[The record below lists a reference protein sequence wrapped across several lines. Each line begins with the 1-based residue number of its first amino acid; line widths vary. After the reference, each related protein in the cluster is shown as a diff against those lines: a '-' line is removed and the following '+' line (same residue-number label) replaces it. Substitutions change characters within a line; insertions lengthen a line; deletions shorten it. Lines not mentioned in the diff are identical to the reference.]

1 MSLTRFQQGT
11 RAIAVLLITITG
23 VASIASAVELKDFL
37 ALPRP
42 KPTHEIR
49 YGTAQSQG
57 IDVFLPAG
65 KGPHPV
71 AILIH
76 GGCWSDFPGAG
87 REQLRPLAADWARR
101 GIAVWSMGYRRANE
115 AGGGYPN
122 LYLDVATAVDRLR
135 VDGPALGIN
144 PRRSVLAGH
153 SAGGHLAL
161 WAASRAGLPAGRPLR
176 QVNEPLPVHS
186 VVGIAAV
193 GDLAAFAPRLPGSCG
208 RGILE
213 RLTGSGA
220 DPFADVSPARLGLP
234 EGVRSVV
241 MVSATDDQIVPLRAA
256 RDYRNAL
263 PADAASRVRLRD
275 LPGAGH
281 FDLVTPGTPAFEAV
295 FEEVQRLLN

>member
-1 MSLTRFQQGT
+1 MRVFNTS
-11 RAIAVLLITITG
+11 AIALSLAAICVLPPT
-23 VASIASAVELKDFL
+23 ASAIDLKDFL

-42 KPTHEIR
+42 APTHEIR
-49 YGTAQSQG
+49 YGAAQSQG

-122 LYLDVATAVDRLR
+122 MYRDVATAVDRLR
-135 VDGPALGIN
+135 SDGPALGIAID
-144 PRRSVLAGH
+144 RSVLTGH

-161 WAASRAGLPAGRPLR
+161 WAASRTRLPAGSPL
-176 QVNEPLPVHS
+176 QQNGEPLPVRG
-186 VVGIAAV
+186 VVSIAGV

-213 RLTGSGA
+213 RLSGGGSDA
-220 DPFADVSPARLGLP
+220 YADVSPARLGLQ
-234 EGVRSVV
+234 EMVRAVV

-256 RDYRNAL
+256 RDYRQAL
-263 PADAASRVRLRD
+263 PAEAASRVRLRD
-275 LPGAGH
+275 VAGAGH

-295 FEEVQRLLN
+295 FEEVQRLLH